1 MMPAVAVL
9 AKPSGL
15 PSAIASAPT
24 GGSVVS
30 NRAAGR
36 LVRDTRTTARS
47 VTGSV
52 ASTLPATRCPSA
64 KPTVTFVASPTTC
77 WLVTITPSSL

>member
-1 MMPAVAVL
+1 MPAVALL

-24 GGSVVS
+24 GGRVVS

-36 LVRDTRTTARS
+36 PLRDTRTTPRS
-47 VTGSV
+47 VTRSV
-52 ASTLPATRCPSA
+52 ATTVPATRCPSA
-64 KPTVTFVASPTTC
+64 NPTMTFLASPTTC
-77 WLVTITPSSL
+77 WLVTTTPSSL